1 MKFENKVA
9 VITGGG
15 GSIGGA
21 IARQLAAGG
30 AAVALADLNPEPA
43 AKLSAEIES
52 AGGRALPV
60 PVNVCDRESIRNM
73 VASVREKLGPI
84 DILVNNAGG
93 SARGECSLF
102 HQSKDEVVDRIL
114 DVNLKGPM
122 YCIRAVV
129 EEMVERRGGKIINIG
144 SIVGMR
150 GLAYCADYS
159 AAKGGIIAI
168 TKTLALELGEY
179 GINVNCVSPGLVP
192 RPDQDA
198 EAMRKTNVLRKICS
212 PEDIAHAVVFLL
224 SPEAGF
230 VTGQN
235 YVVDGGRSL
244 GLMNRND

>member
-30 AAVALADLNPEPA
+30 AAVALADLNPGPA
-43 AKLSAEIES
+43 AKLAAEIES
-52 AGGRALPV
+52 AGGRALPM

-73 VASVREKLGPI
+73 VASVRGKLGPI
-84 DILVNNAGG
+84 ARLVNKAGG

-114 DVNLKGPM
+114 DVNLKGPI

-150 GLAYCADYS
+150 GLPYCADYS

-179 GINVNCVSPGLVP
+179 GINVNCVSPGRVP
-192 RPDQDA
+192 RPDEDA
-198 EAMRKTNVLRKICS
+198 EAVRKTNVLQKICT
-212 PEDIAHAVVFLL
+212 PEDIAHTVVFLL
-224 SPEAGF
+224 SAEAGF
-230 VTGQN
+230 ITGQN

>member
-30 AAVALADLNPEPA
+30 AAVALADLNPGPA
-43 AKLSAEIES
+43 AKLAAEIES
-52 AGGRALPV
+52 AGGRALPM

-73 VASVREKLGPI
+73 VASVRGKLGPI

-114 DVNLKGPM
+114 DVNLKGPI

-150 GLAYCADYS
+150 GLPDCADYS

-179 GINVNCVSPGLVP
+179 GINVNCVSPGRVP
-192 RPDQDA
+192 RPDEDA
-198 EAMRKTNVLRKICS
+198 EAVRKTNVLQKICT
-212 PEDIAHAVVFLL
+212 PEDIAHTVVFLL
-224 SPEAGF
+224 SAEAGF
-230 VTGQN
+230 ITGQN

>member
-43 AKLSAEIES
+43 AKLAAEIES